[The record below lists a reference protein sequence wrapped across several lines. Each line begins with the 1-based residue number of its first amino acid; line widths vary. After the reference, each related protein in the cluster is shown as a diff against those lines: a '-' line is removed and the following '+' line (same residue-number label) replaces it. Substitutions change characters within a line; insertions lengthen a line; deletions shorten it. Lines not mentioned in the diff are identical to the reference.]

1 MKIRHGFVSNSS
13 SSSFVCDVCGA
24 ECSGMDMCLSDAE
37 MYRCENDHT
46 FCDSHM
52 IKGKKVTDDDA
63 DEEDEEDYDERYDAP
78 EAICPICNMNGITRN
93 DLIAYLLREVG
104 LTEKQI
110 LIFLKHKYQPDG
122 FVAGAYKQFAEDI
135 YPKKEKK

>member
-13 SSSFVCDVCGA
+13 SSSFVCDICGA

-37 MYRCENDHT
+37 MYQCENDHT

-52 IKGKKVTDDDA
+52 KKVTGDDA
-63 DEEDEEDYDERYDAP
+63 DEEDYDERYDAP

-122 FVAGAYKQFAEDI
+122 FVSGAYKQFVKDL
-135 YPKKEKK
+135 KE